1 MGPNASQ
8 NSWLKSRPTSTL
20 GIPHANSERVV
31 NLVGL
36 VTCDVHIQG
45 TSLLGDEKV
54 YLRLILIFSCR
65 NLFQAGLGKRIN
77 MIMQTVFFKL
87 SGDVS
92 ETALNICEKHW

>member
-36 VTCDVHIQG
+36 VMSIFRV
-45 TSLLGDEKV
+45 
-54 YLRLILIFSCR
+54 RLCLVMILIFSCR